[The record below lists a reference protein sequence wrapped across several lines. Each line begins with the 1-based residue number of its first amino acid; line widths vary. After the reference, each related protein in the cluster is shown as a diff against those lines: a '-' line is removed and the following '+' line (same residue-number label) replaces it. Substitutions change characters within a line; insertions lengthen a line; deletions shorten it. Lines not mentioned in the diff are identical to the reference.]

1 MHRLRYLFF
10 PSRERLLLQL
20 TLYYVIL
27 ALIFGTLITGFPEII
42 KFLPVGGAEKLLSMA
57 GGSSDLLGSVQTD
70 RFKDGGMPSLSIF
83 LFISIVCTVL
93 LMLPIS
99 WVYIGTHRK
108 KKVEQAIV
116 QVIIVLPITVTG
128 LVLIVQNSLAL
139 AFSLAGIVAGSGV
152 RFRTSVGEV
161 SDFLYF
167 LAAIGVGLSAG
178 IGAIGI
184 AAVMSV
190 CFCYVTVLFQVLDFG
205 ITADVNMKRHL
216 RKGVYLKKK
225 SAKDEVEI
233 SSPKRIENTE

>member
-1 MHRLRYLFF
+1 MHRLRYLFV

-27 ALIFGTLITGFPEII
+27 AVIFGTLITGFPEII
-42 KFLPVGGAEKLLSMA
+42 KFLPVGGAERLISMA
-57 GGSSDLLGSVQTD
+57 GGTSELLGAVQTD
-70 RFKDGGMPSLSIF
+70 RFEEGGSLSLTIF
-83 LFISIVCTVL
+83 LFISIFFTTL

-99 WVYIGTHRK
+99 WVYIGTQRK

-116 QVIIVLPITVTG
+116 QVIIILPITVTG

-152 RFRTSVGEV
+152 RFRTSIREV

-167 LAAIGVGLSAG
+167 LAAIGVGLAAG

-190 CFCYVTVLFQVLDFG
+190 CFCYITVFFQVLDFG

-216 RKGVYLKKK
+216 RKGVHLKKK
-225 SAKDEVEI
+225 SAVDEVDG
-233 SSPKRIENTE
+233 